1 VLCAQLQRVGYAG
14 SIGIQGYGQ
23 GGDPY
28 PQLQRSLACLRAI
41 EARLAA
47 HSEWTAFDFS
57 PTKHLA
63 TFRGGQGAATQ

>member
-1 VLCAQLQRVGYAG
+1 
-14 SIGIQGYGQ
+14 
-23 GGDPY
+23 
-28 PQLQRSLACLRAI
+28 LQRSLACLRAI